1 MSMVNTG
8 ELKDL
13 HARLYPGSA
22 PRVAVRAPGRVNL
35 IGEHTDYNDG
45 CVLPIAMSQALYVT
59 ASPSPDGRI
68 AVHSNAFN
76 ETVEF
81 PADNP
86 GSPCDPAW
94 ANYVRGVAAM
104 LIRQGIPLKPCR
116 LAIHSDVPLGAGV
129 SSSAAL
135 EVGSALALL
144 AMAEQR
150 IQAIP
155 LALLARQAEHEYA
168 HSPCGIMDQF
178 ICVLGKAR
186 HALMLDCRSQTYE
199 QIPLPFENTTLVIM
213 NTQVKHAIGSSQYPV
228 RQKQCREG
236 LTILQRSDPRLI
248 ALRDAH
254 MGMLLQ
260 HRSRM
265 DEVVFRRCRH
275 VITEIARVPLAAEAM
290 KAGDAATFG
299 RLMFESH
306 QSLKDDYEV
315 SCTELDT
322 LVDIARQ
329 VPGVYGARMTGGGF
343 GGCAIAL
350 IDSGSEHALRAA
362 VKNKYDT
369 RFEQPAI
376 VYTTTASEG
385 ATIIPL

>member
-1 MSMVNTG
+1 MVNTG

-350 IDSGSEHALRAA
+350 VDSGSEQALRAA

>member
-1 MSMVNTG
+1 MVNTG

>member
-1 MSMVNTG
+1 MVNTG

-228 RQKQCREG
+228 RQKQCHEG

-306 QSLKDDYEV
+306 KSLKDDYEV

>member
-1 MSMVNTG
+1 MVNTG
-8 ELKDL
+8 ELRDL
-13 HARLYPGSA
+13 HGRVYPGSA
-22 PRVAVRAPGRVNL
+22 PRVVVRAPGRVNL

-45 CVLPIAMSQALYVT
+45 YVLPIAMSQALYVT
-59 ASPSPDGRI
+59 ASPSADGQI
-68 AVHSNAFN
+68 SVHSTAFG
-76 ETVEF
+76 ETVDF
-81 PADNP
+81 PADHP

-94 ANYVRGVAAM
+94 ANYVRGVAVM
-104 LIRQGIPLKPCR
+104 LIRRGIPLKPCR

-135 EVGSALALL
+135 EVGTALALL
-144 AMAEQR
+144 AMNERR
-150 IQAIP
+150 IEAIP

-178 ICVLGKAR
+178 ICVLGKTR

-228 RQKQCREG
+228 RQKQCHEG
-236 LTILQRSDPRLI
+236 LAILQRSDPRLI
-248 ALRDAH
+248 ALRDAD
-254 MGMLLQ
+254 MDMLLQ

-275 VITEIARVPLAAEAM
+275 VITEIARVPQAAEAM
-290 KAGDAATFG
+290 KTGDAVTFG
-299 RLMFESH
+299 RLMFDSH
-306 QSLKDDYEV
+306 ASLKDDYEV
-315 SCTELDT
+315 SCAELDA

-350 IDSGSEHALRAA
+350 VNSDAEQSLRTA
-362 VKNKYDT
+362 VKDKYDM
-369 RFEQPAI
+369 RFEKPAI

-385 ATIIPL
+385 ATVVPL

>member
-1 MSMVNTG
+1 MVNTG
-8 ELKDL
+8 ELREL
-13 HARLYPGSA
+13 HARAYPGSA
-22 PRVAVRAPGRVNL
+22 ARVAVRAPGRVNL

-45 CVLPIAMSQALYVT
+45 YVLPIAMSQALYVT
-59 ASPSPDGRI
+59 AGPSPDNRI
-68 AVHSNAFN
+68 SAHSTAFG

-86 GSPCDPAW
+86 GSPSEPAW
-94 ANYVRGVAAM
+94 ANYVRGVAVM
-104 LIRQGIPLKPCR
+104 LIRQGIPLTPCR
-116 LAIHSDVPLGAGV
+116 LMIHSDVPLGAGV

-144 AMAEQR
+144 AMVER
-150 IQAIP
+150 RVEAIP

-186 HALMLDCRSQTYE
+186 HALMLDCRSQTCE
-199 QIPLPFENTTLVIM
+199 QIPLLFKDTTLVIM

-228 RQKQCREG
+228 RQKQCHEG
-236 LTILQRSDPRLI
+236 LGAMQRSDPALI
-248 ALRDAH
+248 ALRDAD
-254 MGMLLQ
+254 MDMLIQ
-260 HRSRM
+260 HKSRM

-275 VITEIARVPLAAEAM
+275 VIAEIARVPQAAEAM
-290 KAGDAATFG
+290 KAGDATTFG
-299 RLMFESH
+299 RLMYDSH
-306 QSLKDDYEV
+306 ASLKDDYEV
-315 SCTELDT
+315 SCTELDA

-350 IDSGSEHALRAA
+350 VESGSEQALRSAIIE
-362 VKNKYDT
+362 KYDT
-369 RFEQPAI
+369 RFDQPAV
-376 VYTTTASEG
+376 VYTTTASDG
-385 ATIIPL
+385 ATVVPL

>member
-1 MSMVNTG
+1 MVNTG

-150 IQAIP
+150 IEAIP

>member
-1 MSMVNTG
+1 MVNTG

-228 RQKQCREG
+228 RQKQCHEG

-248 ALRDAH
+248 ALRDAR
-254 MGMLLQ
+254 MDMLLQ

-306 QSLKDDYEV
+306 KSLKDDYEV

-350 IDSGSEHALRAA
+350 VDSGSEQALRAA